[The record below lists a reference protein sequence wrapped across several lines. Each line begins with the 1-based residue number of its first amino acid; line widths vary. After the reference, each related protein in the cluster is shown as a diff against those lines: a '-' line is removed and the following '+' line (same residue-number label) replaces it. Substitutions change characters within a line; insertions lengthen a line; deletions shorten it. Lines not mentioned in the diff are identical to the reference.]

1 MFIAVIAFVVSA
13 IPSVALYFWLKG
25 LKSDEEYKE
34 NCKNTLKRGML
45 TVFPVILLSL
55 SFTIIG
61 RLLKIAEINQYLYDA
76 YYKMIV
82 LALAEE
88 IAKFMALKK
97 FLKDKQFSW
106 LDVIVYMVLIGIGFE
121 IAESMVFAI
130 GTDVISM
137 AVRGLTIMH
146 GAFAYV
152 MGRLYGKSLKTGKKV
167 YAVLGFVLPWLMH
180 GIYDFTLTEEIV
192 DVYDW
197 VPIIPVSIAFFS
209 LVLII
214 QLIFFIR

>member
-13 IPSVALYFWLKG
+13 IPSVALYFWLKS

>member
-1 MFIAVIAFVVSA
+1 MLIAIAAFVVSA
-13 IPSVALYFWLKG
+13 IPSVAFYFWLKS
-25 LKSDEEYKE
+25 LKAEEEYKE
-34 NCKNTLKRGML
+34 NCKNALKRGML

-61 RLLKIAEINQYLYDA
+61 RLLKIADINQYLYDA

-82 LALAEE
+82 LAFAEE
-88 IAKFMALKK
+88 LAKFLTLKK

-106 LDVIVYMVLIGIGFE
+106 LDIIVYMVIIGIGFE
-121 IAESMVFAI
+121 IAESALYAI

-152 MGRLYGKSLKTGKKV
+152 MGRLYGKSLKTGKKI
-167 YAVLGFVLPWLMH
+167 YAVLGFV
-180 GIYDFTLTEEIV
+180 
-192 DVYDW
+192 
-197 VPIIPVSIAFFS
+197 IP
-209 LVLII
+209 
-214 QLIFFIR
+214 